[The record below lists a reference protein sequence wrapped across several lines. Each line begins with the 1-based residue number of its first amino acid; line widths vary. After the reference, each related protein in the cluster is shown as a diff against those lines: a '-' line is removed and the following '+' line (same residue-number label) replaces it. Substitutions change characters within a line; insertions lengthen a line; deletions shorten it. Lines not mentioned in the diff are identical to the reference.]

1 MKKIILSLT
10 IVLSSFVSSQA
21 QTTNIPSDV
30 AKPQVAEVKPV
41 NKNAAE
47 ITFKSLEIDYG
58 TIEHNAD
65 GNREFKFKNTG
76 KEPLVIAN
84 CQGSCGCTVPTWPKE
99 PIMPGKSG
107 VIKVKYA
114 TDRVGH
120 FQKNV
125 TVTSNAKTDKVLLT
139 IKGDV
144 KPDSTPAT
152 PTPAATPAN
161 TKPEMAH

>member
-10 IVLSSFVSSQA
+10 IVLAGLSAAQA
-21 QTTNIPSDV
+21 QTPNAPTD
-30 AKPQVAEVKPV
+30 AVKAV
-41 NKNAAE
+41 NPKAAD
-47 ITFKSLEIDYG
+47 IKFNSLEIDYG

-65 GNREFKFKNTG
+65 GNREFKFKNVG
-76 KEPLVIAN
+76 KEPLIIAN

-107 VIKVKYA
+107 IIKVKYA
-114 TDRVGH
+114 TDRIGH

-125 TVTSNAKTDKVLLT
+125 TVTSNAKVEKVVLT

-144 KPDSTPAT
+144 KPDAN
-152 PTPAATPAN
+152 PTPAPPAPD
-161 TKPEMAH
+161 KKSELAPAQH

>member
-10 IVLSSFVSSQA
+10 IVLAGLSAAQA
-21 QTTNIPSDV
+21 QTPNAPTD
-30 AKPQVAEVKPV
+30 AVKAV
-41 NKNAAE
+41 NPKAAD
-47 ITFKSLEIDYG
+47 IKFNSLEIDYG

-65 GNREFKFKNTG
+65 GNREFKFKNVG
-76 KEPLVIAN
+76 KEPLIIAN

-107 VIKVKYA
+107 IIKVKYA

-125 TVTSNAKTDKVLLT
+125 TVTSNAKVEKVVLT

-144 KPDSTPAT
+144 KPDAN
-152 PTPAATPAN
+152 PTPAPPAPD
-161 TKPEMAH
+161 KKSELAPAQH

>member
-10 IVLSSFVSSQA
+10 IVLAGLTAAHA
-21 QTTNIPSDV
+21 QTSNVPADA
-30 AKPQVAEVKPV
+30 AKTEVKAV
-41 NKNAAE
+41 NPKAAD
-47 ITFKSLEIDYG
+47 IKFNTLEIDYG

-65 GNREFKFKNTG
+65 GNREFKFKNVG
-76 KEPLVIAN
+76 KEPLIITN

-107 VIKVKYA
+107 IIKVKYA

-125 TVTSNAKTDKVLLT
+125 TVTSNAKVEKVVLT

-144 KPDSTPAT
+144 KPDGN
-152 PTPAATPAN
+152 PTPAAPAPDKRSELTPA
-161 TKPEMAH
+161 H

>member
-10 IVLSSFVSSQA
+10 IILAGLSAAQA
-21 QTTNIPSDV
+21 QTPNAPTD
-30 AKPQVAEVKPV
+30 AVKAV
-41 NKNAAE
+41 NPKAAD
-47 ITFKSLEIDYG
+47 IKFNSLEIDYG

-65 GNREFKFKNTG
+65 GNREFKFKNVG
-76 KEPLVIAN
+76 KEPLIIAN

-107 VIKVKYA
+107 IIKVKYA

-125 TVTSNAKTDKVLLT
+125 TVTSNAKVEKVVLT

-144 KPDSTPAT
+144 KPDAN
-152 PTPAATPAN
+152 PTPAAPAPD
-161 TKPEMAH
+161 KKSELAPAQH